1 VPDGTLC
8 APQPWMVLRRRSCCP
23 FLKDRSSHR
32 SDGENKLALKRAALR
47 GWLILTRNLTD
58 RTLTTWQRYCGSA
71 GLPFA
76 VLRPES
82 TRATLWIVLAAGR
95 VWTEWQQ
102 MLVRQALPQASGIVL
117 TNNVVMAFLPSQVAV
132 SITRQLVAL
141 ARSAGAKSS

>member
-1 VPDGTLC
+1 
-8 APQPWMVLRRRSCCP
+8 MVLRRRSCCP

-95 VWTEWQQ
+95 VWTEW
-102 MLVRQALPQASGIVL
+102 LGSDVEHGYDASVDREMERSIL
-117 TNNVVMAFLPSQVAV
+117 MAGSPRTV
-132 SITRQLVAL
+132 
-141 ARSAGAKSS
+141 K